1 MRIFS
6 GLGGKLLLAFSLMA
20 LLTLGASLLGWFGLS
35 HLRQLEQGVQQ
46 TLADQELARTLA
58 RLGGEIQSSSHLLAS
73 ATSEEE
79 REHQGRLL
87 TLQGQ
92 QMQHVLEQLGHGG
105 GKAASDELH
114 RLSQT
119 IIGNLGQQGWLVG
132 ERLTLMAEGGALRS
146 RLVTAAGQVAELA
159 RSQMENA
166 ETVMVAGLGSLSI
179 RCRGA
184 QQMGRSTGCWSRIST
199 GWSR

>member
-73 ATSEEE
+73 ATSEGE

-87 TLQGQ
+87 TLHRTGQ
-92 QMQHVLEQLGHGG
+92 ADNHKMLFSLVVFEEWLRGQRPATAPSRAVPSR
-105 GKAASDELH
+105 AAPSPATV
-114 RLSQT
+114 S
-119 IIGNLGQQGWLVG
+119 
-132 ERLTLMAEGGALRS
+132 
-146 RLVTAAGQVAELA
+146 TAPP
-159 RSQMENA
+159 
-166 ETVMVAGLGSLSI
+166 
-179 RCRGA
+179 
-184 QQMGRSTGCWSRIST
+184 
-199 GWSR
+199 